1 MTIYVN
7 YVINYLVNCF
17 RAVIFEDCEVPVE
30 NIIGREGD
38 GFLIA
43 MNGLNGG
50 RLSIASCSLG
60 AAQASLEAARDHLLV
75 RGEN

>member
-1 MTIYVN
+1 MP
-7 YVINYLVNCF
+7 
-17 RAVIFEDCEVPVE
+17 AE
-30 NIIGREGD
+30 NLIGREGD

-60 AAQASLEAARDHLLV
+60 AAQASLEAARDHLKV
-75 RGEN
+75 RDENVRRDEYNQCYVFFHKFR

>member
-1 MTIYVN
+1 MP
-7 YVINYLVNCF
+7 
-17 RAVIFEDCEVPVE
+17 AE
-30 NIIGREGD
+30 NLIGREGD

-60 AAQASLEAARDHLLV
+60 AAQASLEAARDHLTVRSRACENIYELV
-75 RGEN
+75 SIGIRKKVS

>member
-1 MTIYVN
+1 MAKYS
-7 YVINYLVNCF
+7 
-17 RAVIFEDCEVPVE
+17 RAVILEDCEVPAE
-30 NIIGREGD
+30 NLIGREGD

-60 AAQASLEAARDHLLV
+60 AAQASLEAARDHLTV
-75 RGEN
+75 RDDKCVTTDEMNR